1 LSIEE
6 NYINHCSSKPVVTWQ
21 DYARADG
28 FLPKGAGM
36 LMFGLYVKPNWIDE
50 SDCFWYRIDT
60 RRGYRFMFVSPE
72 ADIHEEA
79 FDHVRLA
86 SELARATG
94 VPYTQWQ
101 LPFDHFDYIDD
112 RKSIIFTIGD
122 AHWKCDLKTYELKA
136 GGAPERSSGN
146 EVKSPDGRWIAFVK
160 DYNIYVRSAA
170 TGEEIQLTSDGQP
183 KYHYGLPLLS
193 PLVSAGLGQPPRP
206 AIVWS
211 PDSTKLL
218 SYKIDHRDAGELQ
231 LIQSVPKDGGR
242 RPGCHMYVYPLP
254 GDEKLPEATPVIV
267 DVEKRMQIN
276 VEMEPVSL
284 FYYEGPYFWIY
295 WTKGESQRIYLLK
308 PERGFTALKLYVLD
322 PETGASKLLTTFSE
336 PVFPWAWG
344 GTPAICVMNQN
355 EKQDSTDLD
364 QHARWMVND
373 GKEFIWISQQDGWA
387 HLYLYDG
394 LTGKLKNQITSG
406 PWVVREIKYVDE
418 QEKIIYFTAGG
429 REPNRDPYYRHLY
442 RVNMDGSNLQLLTP
456 EDAEHEVTFSPT
468 GKYFV
473 DTYSRVDLP
482 PVTVLRG
489 ADGKP
494 VRKLEEADI
503 EPLLATGWKFPER
516 FCAKAR
522 DGITDIYGVIIRPS
536 NFDPN
541 KKYPVIEGNYS
552 GPHTIRVPKAFAG
565 GHAKT
570 QFWHDQALA
579 ELGFIVVSVDGL
591 GMAFRSKAFQ
601 DFSYKNLGD
610 AGLEDH
616 IAAYHQL
623 AIRYPYMDLNRVG
636 IYGYSAGGY
645 AAAHAILAHPDFY
658 KVAVA
663 WAGNHDH
670 RTDKASWVE
679 RYMGFPVGDHY
690 EQQSNPSL
698 AGNLKGKLLLMH
710 GEMDENVPPAATL
723 QLVDALIKANKDFDL
738 LILPNGVHGSGNH
751 PYVTRRRWDYFV
763 RYLLGAVPPHGYII
777 QNC

>member
-1 LSIEE
+1 MSIED
-6 NYINHCSSKPVVTWQ
+6 NYLDHYNSKSTVTWQ
-21 DYARADG
+21 DYARADM
-28 FLPKGAGM
+28 FLPKGACK
-36 LMFGLYVKPNWIDE
+36 LMFGLYVKPNWIDK

-60 RRGYRFMFVSPE
+60 RRGNKFMFVNPE

-79 FDHVRLA
+79 FDHERLA
-86 SELARATG
+86 AELSRSTG
-94 VPYTQWQ
+94 VPYTQWN
-101 LPFDHFDYIDD
+101 LPFERFDYSDG
-112 RKSIIFTIGD
+112 RESIAFDLGD
-122 AHWKCDLKTYELKA
+122 MRWKCNLKTYELTAEHVEIK
-136 GGAPERSSGN
+136 SSGN
-146 EVKSPDGRWIAFVK
+146 GVKSPDGRWDAFIK
-160 DYNIYVRSAA
+160 DYNLYVRSEII
-170 TGEEIQLTSDGQP
+170 GEEIQLTSDGQP
-183 KYHYGLPLLS
+183 KCHYGLPLQS
-193 PLVSAGLGQPPRP
+193 PLVSAGLREPQEP
-206 AIVWS
+206 AIIWS

-218 SYKIDHRDAGELQ
+218 TYKIDHRDANELQ
-231 LIQSVPKDGGR
+231 LIQSVPKDGSK
-242 RPGCHMYVYPLP
+242 RPKCHPYVYPLP
-254 GDEKLPEATPVIV
+254 GDENLPKVEPVII
-267 DVEKRMQIN
+267 DVEKREQIR
-276 VEMEPVSL
+276 VEMEPISL
-284 FYYEGPYFWIY
+284 FYYEGPYFWVH
-295 WTKGESQRIYLLK
+295 WAKGKPGRIYLLK

-322 PETGASKLLTTFSE
+322 PETGAGKLLATLSE
-336 PVFPWAWG
+336 PVLPWAWG
-344 GTPAICVMNQN
+344 GPPTICEMNRN
-355 EKQDSTDLD
+355 EENSMSIDE
-364 QHARWMVND
+364 HARWIADD
-373 GKEFIWISQQDGWA
+373 GREFIWISQQDGWA

-394 LTGKLKNQITSG
+394 LTGKLKRQITSG
-406 PWVVREIKYVDE
+406 SWVVREIKYVDE
-418 QEKIIYFTAGG
+418 KEGVIYFTAGG
-429 REPNRDPYYRHLY
+429 REPERDPYYRHLY
-442 RVNMDGSNLQLLTP
+442 RVKMDGSNLQLLTP

-482 PVTVLRG
+482 PVTVLRN
-489 ADGKP
+489 ADGKL

-503 EPLLATGWKFPER
+503 ELLLATGWKFPER

-522 DGITDIYGVIIRPS
+522 DGVTDIYGVIIRPS
-536 NFDPN
+536 NFDPS

-616 IAAYHQL
+616 IAAFRQL
-623 AIRYPYMDLNRVG
+623 AARYPYMDLNRVG

-670 RTDKASWVE
+670 RIDKASWVE
-679 RYMGFPVGDHY
+679 RYMGFPVGGHY
-690 EQQSNPSL
+690 EEQANPSI
-698 AGNLKGKLLLMH
+698 AHNLKGKLFLMH

-723 QLVDALIKANKDFDL
+723 QLVDALIKANKDFDF

-751 PYVTRRRWDYFV
+751 PYVTRKRWDYFV
-763 RYLLGAVPPHGYII
+763 QHLLGATPPHGYII
-777 QNC
+777 KNC